1 MHTHSI
7 MHTYMHTY
15 IIYICLQIYLC
26 VYISHTY
33 HRTRNYRTT
42 LFLMKEYQWRDH
54 LKWLFLA
61 EFTNY
66 RTMYTDALISHG
78 MRHVLP
84 QPRLMSPS
92 TLAGC
97 SCRTPCSS
105 PGSWLQRPCP
115 YSPAPALA
123 ARTRST
129 SAALPPPGEL
139 WAEPHQTPW
148 KWTVMHRREEHGRWF
163 LPSSSSFTSFIC
175 LEFLSKEIYLFPS
188 KASHSILCDR
198 NKWIEK
204 NHLAKDEDIWW
215 QFTMFPHLFS
225 DDIRGAA
232 PVSRISLFY
241 WKQSSFIS
249 SQRSKPLFFFLKE
262 CSPHVCMTCLQHKV
276 GTYQKMSLGAKFP
289 LEVNTQVSHSLSSL
303 QTKWAYGNV
312 CAHIHTQENT
322 ERREILKNCNSL
334 HIKLLPFHCQ
344 H

>member
-66 RTMYTDALISHG
+66 RAMYADALISHG
-78 MRHVLP
+78 MGHVLP
-84 QPRLMSPS
+84 QSRLISPS

-204 NHLAKDEDIWW
+204 KTSCHRWGYLMTVHDVSTPLLRWHQRCCTSKSNISFLLKTE
-215 QFTMFPHLFS
+215 QFYILTEVKTFVFFS
-225 DDIRGAA
+225 KG
-232 PVSRISLFY
+232 VFS
-241 WKQSSFIS
+241 
-249 SQRSKPLFFFLKE
+249 
-262 CSPHVCMTCLQHKV
+262 TCLHD
-276 GTYQKMSLGAKFP
+276 
-289 LEVNTQVSHSLSSL
+289 LSTAQSR
-303 QTKWAYGNV
+303 Y
-312 CAHIHTQENT
+312 
-322 ERREILKNCNSL
+322 
-334 HIKLLPFHCQ
+334 LPKDVIRSQ
-344 H
+344 IPSGS

>member
-66 RTMYTDALISHG
+66 RAMYADALISHG

-84 QPRLMSPS
+84 QSRLMSPS

-139 WAEPHQTPW
+139 WAEPHQIPW
-148 KWTVMHRREEHGRWF
+148 KWTVMYRREEHGRWF
-163 LPSSSSFTSFIC
+163 LPSSSSFTSFIL

-198 NKWIEK
+198 SKWIEK
-204 NHLAKDEDIWW
+204 KTSSQRWGYLMPVKIV
-215 QFTMFPHLFS
+215 MFQHFFS

-232 PVSRISLFY
+232 PVSPISLFY

-249 SQRSKPLFFFLKE
+249 SQRSQPLFVFFSKGVFSTGL
-262 CSPHVCMTCLQHKV
+262 HD
-276 GTYQKMSLGAKFP
+276 
-289 LEVNTQVSHSLSSL
+289 LSTA
-303 QTKWAYGNV
+303 QGRY
-312 CAHIHTQENT
+312 
-322 ERREILKNCNSL
+322 
-334 HIKLLPFHCQ
+334 LPKDGIRSQIPCGS
-344 H
+344 